1 VSVFLLLLLS
11 IIPLC
16 ECGAL
21 DGTKL
26 WFLVVVLRV
35 KWLGILQYGSFS
47 EPGRSFLLK
56 IIILMEFWGSG
67 YSSIVAVGEASKQI
81 LRIFAL
87 S

>member
-11 IIPLC
+11 VIPLC

-47 EPGRSFLLK
+47 GRGQSFLFR

-67 YSSIVAVGEASKQI
+67 YSSIVAAGEASKQI
-81 LRIFAL
+81 LRVGAL